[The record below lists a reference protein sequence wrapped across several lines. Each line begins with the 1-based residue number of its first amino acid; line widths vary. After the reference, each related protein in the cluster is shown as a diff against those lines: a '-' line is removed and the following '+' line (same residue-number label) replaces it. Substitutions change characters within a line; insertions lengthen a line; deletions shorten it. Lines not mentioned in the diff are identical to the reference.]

1 MTRTPIEIAT
11 ALKRLE
17 RYSPEIHPMVAE
29 AAAMLREVAAMVEKL
44 RGYASHK
51 RSCDRHS
58 SWGAFLNKCT
68 CGLSELLQQSQP
80 FDQQPSSAPT
90 DVKP

>member
-29 AAAMLREVAAMVEKL
+29 AAAMLRENRKL
-44 RGYASHK
+44 RDFNI
-51 RSCDRHS
+51 R
-58 SWGAFLNKCT
+58 FT
-68 CGLSELLQQSQP
+68 LSLSLINTIFVVLAVLMP
-80 FDQQPSSAPT
+80 WW
-90 DVKP
+90 